1 MRVGLLF
8 LILAVLTLPALA
20 QEELTETH
28 VAPDGSFTFRYPAG
42 WEVNDAEGLVTLTSP
57 VEGDQYV
64 VVLVYSPGWVAQ
76 SVGEAETPLDII
88 EGLDD
93 FFDEI
98 RGEPEAITLSGR
110 DIAVAQVENETQEG
124 AAWVLPLSGG
134 GFGMLHAFSPP
145 GEFEAFS
152 ETIDAILL
160 TFDTPEAGSL
170 TGQVETEAST
180 NDLQTIQDY
189 DAEWEAVIAGLEAQ
203 RVIAFGGSLVF
214 QEEETFFEGQ
224 GEYFTPLA
232 TDQPFSDVIMAGE
245 LHLTATDPDQLETCS
260 LLARISGDA
269 NGDAETFLDVGFAT
283 GGDLFVQDRFSRTEE
298 AFVEQI
304 PLQLDLDEPHHLLL
318 ILVDDTLDVYVDGEL
333 VLDSFLAAD
342 RAGTYGI
349 ALRSVERGARC
360 EGNNV
365 WVYQAP
371 TFTAGLCEVVTLDTV
386 NLRTG
391 PGTSFERAGQLAA
404 GTTLRV
410 EATSADDEGLR
421 WWRLEDGNWVRE
433 DVVHAQGDCANLP
446 TMQ

>member
-1 MRVGLLF
+1 MRVTLLF
-8 LILAVLTLPALA
+8 LILAVLAAPALA
-20 QEELTETH
+20 QEELTESY
-28 VAPDGSFTFRYPAG
+28 VAPDETFTFRYPQG
-42 WEVNDAEGLVTLTSP
+42 WEVSDGVGFVTLTSP
-57 VEGDQYV
+57 VEGEQYV

-76 SVGEAETPLDII
+76 SAGEVDTPIEII

-98 RGEPEAITLSGR
+98 RSEPEAIAIGGR
-110 DIAVAQVENETQEG
+110 DIAVAEVENETQEG
-124 AAWVLPLSGG
+124 AAWVVPLSGG
-134 GFGMLHAFSPP
+134 GFGMIQAFSPP

-152 ETIDAILL
+152 DTIDAILL
-160 TFDTPEAGSL
+160 TFDTPDTESAAGQAES
-170 TGQVETEAST
+170 EASG
-180 NDLQTIQDY
+180 LQTIENY
-189 DAEWEAVIAGLEAQ
+189 DGEWEAIIAGLEAE

-214 QEEETFFEGQ
+214 QEEVTFFEGQ

-232 TDQPFSDVIMAGE
+232 TNQPFSDVIMAGE

-298 AFVEQI
+298 AFVERI

-318 ILVDDTLDVYVDGEL
+318 ILVGDTLDVYVDGEL
-333 VLDSFLAAD
+333 VLDGFLAAD

-371 TFTAGLCEVVTLDTV
+371 TFTTGLCEAVTLDTV
-386 NLRTG
+386 NLRAG
-391 PGTSFERAGQLAA
+391 PGTSFDRARQLAA
-404 GTTLRV
+404 GTTLRA
-410 EATSADDEGLR
+410 EGTNTDDAGFR
-421 WWRLEDGNWVRE
+421 WWQLEDGNWLRE

-446 TMQ
+446 VTR